1 MIHTEER
8 SIHSLTCTFCYWFFK
23 QKYNLIWKT
32 FIRRNLLHSFLRSF
46 AYLLACLL
54 ACYFFAFLLG
64 KRTQFTRTQTNPQ
77 TFWFNPNI
85 IGSVVSSSFVSYFRP
100 FWYFFSLRLFIAIHI
115 RVYPISPSCWVH
127 IAQHIAHCNII
138 IVTCVLA
145 IAAAAT
151 SLVYIGQIL
160 LIHLFV
166 LFYSVFFWTICNYWP
181 LHFITF
187 SGLTCTP
194 FTPLRTQTIH
204 WAWKKVDFSV
214 CVLVENSTH
223 SILVW
228 ICISSDLT

>member
-46 AYLLACLL
+46 DYLLACLL

-160 LIHLFV
+160 LIHLFMCC
-166 LFYSVFFWTICNYWP
+166 FIQFF
-181 LHFITF
+181 FGQSAITGRF
-187 SGLTCTP
+187 
-194 FTPLRTQTIH
+194 
-204 WAWKKVDFSV
+204 
-214 CVLVENSTH
+214 
-223 SILVW
+223 
-228 ICISSDLT
+228 ISSLFPVLRARRSPPFAHKRFIEHERKWTFLSVYWWKIQLILF